1 MSFEL
6 HLPLWAILYCGLI
19 FANGIVTVIIS
30 NNKNIT
36 YMLSQLLSS
45 AFMISFF
52 FIYYG
57 AVRGASDNVLYIL
70 MVIFIL
76 YQEIWVNKE
85 LYKQLFIEQVPMNE
99 RNAVISFLGIIMT
112 IFLTPMIFIIINLF

>member
-36 YMLSQLLSS
+36 YILSQLLSS

-57 AVRGASDNVLYIL
+57 AVKGANEKTVYVLMIT
-70 MVIFIL
+70 FIL
-76 YQEIWVNKE
+76 FQEIWVNQS
-85 LYKQLFIEQVPMNE
+85 LYKRIIVEQIPQNE
-99 RNAVISFLGIIMT
+99 RSVVISALGITMA
-112 IFLTPMIFIIINLF
+112 IFLSPLIYIIFSLF

>member
-1 MSFEL
+1 MNLEL
-6 HLPLWAILYCGLI
+6 HLPLWAILYCGMI
-19 FANGIVTVIIS
+19 FANGVVTVIIS
-30 NNKNIT
+30 PNKTAI
-36 YMLSQLLSS
+36 YILSQLLSM

-57 AVRGASDNVLYIL
+57 AVGGASDKVLYIL

-85 LYKQLFIEQVPMNE
+85 LYKQLIIEQVPLHE
-99 RNAVISFLGIIMT
+99 RSAVVSALGIVMA
-112 IFLTPMIFIIINLF
+112 IFLLPLVYIIINLF

>member
-1 MSFEL
+1 MNFEL

-30 NNKNIT
+30 HNKNIT

-57 AVRGASDNVLYIL
+57 AVGGASDKIVYIF
-70 MVIFIL
+70 MIIFIL
-76 YQEIWVNKE
+76 FQEIWVNKA
-85 LYKQLFIEQVPMNE
+85 LYKQLILEQVPLHE
-99 RNAVISFLGIIMT
+99 RSAVLSALGIVMA
-112 IFLTPMIFIIINLF
+112 IFLMPLVYIIINLF

>member
-36 YMLSQLLSS
+36 YILSQLLSS

-57 AVRGASDNVLYIL
+57 AVKGANEKTVYVLMIT
-70 MVIFIL
+70 FIL
-76 YQEIWVNKE
+76 FQETWVNQS
-85 LYKQLFIEQVPMNE
+85 LYKRIIVEQIPQNE
-99 RNAVISFLGIIMT
+99 RSVVISALGITMA
-112 IFLTPMIFIIINLF
+112 IFLSPLIYIIFSLF

>member
-30 NNKNIT
+30 NNKDIT
-36 YMLSQLLSS
+36 YILSQLLSS

-57 AVRGASDNVLYIL
+57 AVGGASDKVLYIL
-70 MVIFIL
+70 MVVFIL

-85 LYKQLFIEQVPMNE
+85 LYKQLIIEQVPLHE
-99 RNAVISFLGIIMT
+99 RNGVISALGIVMA
-112 IFLTPMIFIIINLF
+112 IFLIPLVYIIINLF